1 LTLLLEPD
9 IPWVADGLQRDGISQ
24 RATVHALIERALA
37 ELARPVVRI
46 SGSKEERLLA
56 AERAVLSVAL

>member
-24 RATVHALIERALA
+24 RATVHALIDRALA
-37 ELARPVVRI
+37 EQAWPFVCI
-46 SGSKEERLLA
+46 SGSKEDRLLA
-56 AERAVLSVAL
+56 AERAVLSVAV